1 MNALKKLGLFGVLIR
16 VLIYGVRFVLALMA
30 VSLFF
35 ILLYRFMPVEQTT
48 LMALRGLQGEEVRQ
62 EWVSL
67 DDISPNLVR
76 AVIAS
81 EDVKFCKH
89 IGFDFGEMKAAWEDY
104 QNGEPLRGASTISQ
118 QTAKNAF
125 LWPGRGPVRKV
136 VEAAYTLPMEVLYP
150 KRRIME
156 IYLNVAEW
164 GDGLFGAE
172 AAAQERFGKSAK
184 DLTQREAALLA
195 TVLPSPNKWRV
206 DPPGPYVRRRSGT
219 VRARMRSVSQ
229 NGLDTCVFKD

>member
-1 MNALKKLGLFGVLIR
+1 MNAIWTALKYGARLIVGLVI
-16 VLIYGVRFVLALMA
+16 

-35 ILLYRFMPVEQTT
+35 IAFYRFFPVPGTT
-48 LMALRGLQGEEVRQ
+48 LMGWRSVQGEEVKYD
-62 EWVSL
+62 WVSL
-67 DDISPNLVR
+67 DEISPHLVR

-81 EDVKFCKH
+81 EDFKFCRH
-89 IGFDFGEMKAAWEDY
+89 VGFDFGEMKAAWEDY
-104 QNGEPLRGASTISQ
+104 QNGEALRGASTISQ
-118 QTAKNAF
+118 QTAKNAY

-136 VEAAYTLPMEVLYP
+136 FEAAYTVPMELTYS

-164 GDGLFGAE
+164 GDGIFGAE

-184 DLTQREAALLA
+184 DLTKYEASLLA

-206 DPPGPYVRRRSGT
+206 DPPGPYVRKRSGT
-219 VRARMRSVSQ
+219 VRARMNTVEAE
-229 NGLDTCVFKD
+229 GFDACVFRD